1 MPATKRIALSFTR
14 QFKHLADLL
23 TVTINRYSDELWFR
37 DDLKRTPPPAWEAYH
52 AVSSLAMGH
61 ILDIPAKC
69 LPHDPGEEPP
79 PSRKAV
85 LALLDDVRKY
95 VTEALSSLSDEQLLA
110 WTRNGDGTCVENLM
124 YAFRHTHHHVGLLIQ
139 ILRERGGKPPQWSS
153 GNML

>member
-14 QFKHLADLL
+14 QFKHLANLL
-23 TVTINRYSDELWFR
+23 TVTVNRYSDELWFR
-37 DDLKRTPPPAWEAYH
+37 DDLRQTPQPAWEAYH

-61 ILDIPAKC
+61 ILDIPVKC

-79 PSRKAV
+79 PSRQAV
-85 LALLDDVRKY
+85 LDLLADVRNY
-95 VTEALSSLSDEQLLA
+95 VLEAISSMSDEQLVSQ
-110 WTRNGDGTCVENLM
+110 TRQCDGTGIENLM

-139 ILRERGGKPPQWSS
+139 ILRQHGGKPPTWSS